1 MSKYTSVTVVVAKS
15 EVPERDPLFQ
25 AGWDEAK
32 LGAAWNTC
40 REALKAIL
48 RNAKKPGSSEW
59 KYPRK
64 SAELPDDVNEL
75 AGMCLE
81 EFTYREKIHGREW
94 MSTTTAVMTHEMAMK
109 CDWPSELPY
118 PSVKGNK
125 VVFNLGGSIGSPDT
139 RKIINESVLP
149 ALGLQ
154 GYMMRTFPVYEK
166 WNEKKHRGEAKD
178 SWGFL
183 LRENGKGL
191 KRVPRK
197 VRDHADKDKMVCM
210 WDISLIP
217 MDERDSDS
225 D

>member
-1 MSKYTSVTVVVAKS
+1 MSKYTNVTVVVAKS
-15 EVPERDPLFQ
+15 EDVPMRDPVIQ
-25 AGWDEAK
+25 KGWDEAK

-48 RNAKKPGSSEW
+48 RNAKNYDGSW
-59 KYPRK
+59 KYGRK
-64 SAELPDDVNEL
+64 SVVLPDDVNEL

-81 EFTYREKIHGREW
+81 EFTVHEKIHGREW

-149 ALGLQ
+149 GLGL
-154 GYMMRTFPVYEK
+154 GAYTMRTFPVYEK
-166 WNEKKHRGEAKD
+166 WNEKKHRGESKD

-183 LRENGKGL
+183 LRDNGKGL

-197 VRDHADKDKMVCM
+197 VKDHADKDKMICM
-210 WDISLIP
+210 WDISLVP
-217 MDERDSDS
+217 RDDSDS